1 MPYSLIYI
9 GKQKKHNHYS
19 SDSDSS
25 VNGISPVVIERSVAI
40 NFHHQK
46 ENELSSKR
54 FRENIGFTVFLLV
67 EVITSFLLSTMKDMI
82 APYLN
87 DTIQWGQNNI
97 YKNIQQQCKYTKV
110 IFTDLK

>member
-9 GKQKKHNHYS
+9 GKQKKHKHYS

-25 VNGISPVVIERSVAI
+25 VNGIYAI
-40 NFHHQK
+40 HFHHQK
-46 ENELSSKR
+46 ENEFSSKR

-87 DTIQWGQNNI
+87 DTIQWGQNNV

-110 IFTDLK
+110 IFTDLE